1 MGASLVASAL
11 KIHSAEMN
19 VQRDEMRVRVLLEV
33 PITFDVGGEVTHAP
47 LVKVEVGGTATRLI
61 VDTGSTDHVLT
72 MELAERAGLEA
83 SPGEPGTDSVGASVP
98 SWTLGEV
105 SVRIGALD
113 IRLQNVVAIAG
124 PEPFE
129 GWGIGGFL
137 SPQHVHPSAW
147 VVIDLVDGALTFV
160 GGEKADVT
168 AWVADRFPAL
178 QMLSLERESGDST
191 VLVRAAIEPFDPVVT
206 MLDTGGK
213 RTEFAERAV
222 PTLLG
227 GTPTESGRGV
237 GGGAAIGSEVNDQV
251 LLRVGK
257 AKLPVP
263 SLLVRKEIGTAQGLV
278 GMDLLRGSVLVVCAD
293 PSRPVLWLVAPA
305 GV

>member
-1 MGASLVASAL
+1 VSP
-11 KIHSAEMN
+11 
-19 VQRDEMRVRVLLEV
+19 RVLLEV

-47 LVKVEVGGTATRLI
+47 LVEVEVGGTPTKLI

-72 MELAERAGLEA
+72 IELAERAGLEA

-105 SVRIGALD
+105 EVRIGDLD
-113 IRLQNVVAIAG
+113 VRLQNVVAIAG

-137 SPQHVHPSAW
+137 SPQHVHPNAW
-147 VVIDLVDGALTFV
+147 VVIDLVGGVLTFV
-160 GGEKADVT
+160 GGEEADVE

-178 QMLSLERESGDST
+178 QLLSLERESGDST
-191 VLVRAAIEPFDPVVT
+191 VLVQAAIEPFDPVVT

-213 RTEFAERAV
+213 RTEFAEAAV

-227 GTPTESGRGV
+227 GTSAESGRGV
-237 GGGAAIGSEVNDQV
+237 GGGTAIGSEVKDQV
-251 LLRVGK
+251 LRVGS
-257 AKLPVP
+257 AVLPV
-263 SLLVRKEIGTAQGLV
+263 STLLVRQEIGTAQGLV
-278 GMDLLRGSVLVVCAD
+278 GMDLLRGTVLVVSAD
-293 PSRPVLWLVAPA
+293 PRRPVMWLVPPRDR
-305 GV
+305 